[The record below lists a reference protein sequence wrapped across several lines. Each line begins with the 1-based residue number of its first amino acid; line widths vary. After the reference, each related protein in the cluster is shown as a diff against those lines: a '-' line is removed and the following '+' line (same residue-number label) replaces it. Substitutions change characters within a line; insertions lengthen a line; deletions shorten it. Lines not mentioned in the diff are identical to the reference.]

1 MWVLRLDA
9 ILRENKT
16 ATFFRPFS
24 QAVIYLLS
32 HTHSHSG
39 AVRITIFQ
47 TLFQHAARK
56 HTRQALVSISQA
68 DLLLK
73 IHTALACNLWLSPGV
88 VTKITVIEKSGKLRR
103 GDYDFS
109 CREVRE
115 RECQEF
121 VWYAT
126 STWTIKH
133 IHDQLREWER
143 LQQSILCNNKYLH
156 LSRISEDWWWE
167 TDSHWI
173 IN

>member
-115 RECQEF
+115 RESVKNSF
-121 VWYAT
+121 DMR
-126 STWTIKH
+126 H
-133 IHDQLREWER
+133 LRERLNTYTTNSESER
-143 LQQSILCNNKYLH
+143 DYSNQFYV
-156 LSRISEDWWWE
+156 
-167 TDSHWI
+167 T
-173 IN
+173 INICTYPVYPKIDDEKLTPIG